1 MPGDDRRRRARLRPP
16 RRRVTAGQTRPARG
30 GETSGPEGGSR
41 TLRVV
46 TVIATVAAAL
56 AAVGG
61 LWAQAVTTYWS
72 QQTAKDQLAQSR
84 EDSDRDERAQAG
96 RVTLWIAKTKSGPRP
111 HIANR
116 SPDAVTNVVLEHPSG
131 VGLILPDLPPCTQVV
146 YMPKPYRGP
155 DGKMHAPPAVLTEW
169 TLFNSRAGTPSP
181 ALFFTDSRGVSWE
194 RRVTALKRRPS
205 GDHGVVERLPVPP
218 GELPAKSA
226 EMCDAE

>member
-1 MPGDDRRRRARLRPP
+1 MPGDDRRTRARLRPP
-16 RRRVTAGQTRPARG
+16 RRRMTSDRTRPARG
-30 GETSGPEGGSR
+30 GERSGPEGGNR
-41 TLRVV
+41 TLGVV
-46 TVIATVAAAL
+46 TVIATMAAAL
-56 AAVGG
+56 AAIGG

-72 QQTAKDQLAQSR
+72 QQTAKDQLEQSR

-96 RVTLWIAKTKSGPRP
+96 RVTLWIAKTKNGPRP

-116 SPDAVTNVVLEHPSG
+116 SPDAVTNVVLEHPGG

-146 YMPKPYRGP
+146 YTPKPYSGS
-155 DGKMHAPPAVLTEW
+155 DGTMHAPPTVLTEW

-205 GDHGVVERLPVPP
+205 GSRRATVQLPVLPE
-218 GELPAKSA
+218 ELPSKAAK
-226 EMCDAE
+226 MCGAG